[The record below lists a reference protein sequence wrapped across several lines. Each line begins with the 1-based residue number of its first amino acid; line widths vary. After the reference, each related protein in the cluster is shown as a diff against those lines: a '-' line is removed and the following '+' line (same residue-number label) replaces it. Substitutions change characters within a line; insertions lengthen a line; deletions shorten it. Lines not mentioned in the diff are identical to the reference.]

1 MAYKEQYVTEDNI
14 DNIND
19 MVPEP
24 LEEKPILAF
33 LCNPVARAKAVK
45 TITALGMTIEDRKA
59 RLEILKLPIKK
70 NSKVAK
76 NTLVAAT
83 INDETVFTINMKTGE
98 SYYE

>member
-1 MAYKEQYVTEDNI
+1 MQDDI
-14 DNIND
+14 SD

-24 LEEKPILAF
+24 VNEQPILAF
-33 LCNPVARAKAVK
+33 LCNPAAREKAVK
-45 TITALGMTIEDRKA
+45 TITALAMTVEDRKA
-59 RLEILKLPIKK
+59 RLEILGLPIKK

-83 INDETVFTINMKTGE
+83 TDDKIVFTINMKTGE

>member
-1 MAYKEQYVTEDNI
+1 MKEELS
-14 DNIND
+14 D

-45 TITALGMTIEDRKA
+45 TISALAMTVENRKA
-59 RLEILKLPIKK
+59 RLEILGLPIKK

-83 INDETVFTINMKTGE
+83 TDDATVFTINMKTGE
-98 SYYE
+98 SHYE